1 MQLTIV
7 AKIEAKPGSE
17 DLVYQELQNLIAP
30 TQVEDGCLN
39 YDLHRSIENP
49 ALFLFYENWTI
60 GSFGR
65 HTCNLLISRDLN
77 KRLRERSRTGN
88 SVADARYSL
97 LRQAGNLRSLC
108 CH

>member
-49 ALFLFYENWTI
+49 ALFLFYENWTNQELWEVHMQSTHI
-60 GSFGR
+60 KGFEQKTEGAIA
-65 HTCNLLISRDLN
+65 NWELL
-77 KRLRERSRTGN
+77 
-88 SVADARYSL
+88 L
-97 LRQAGNLRSLC
+97 LTPVTAS
-108 CH
+108 